1 MFFVMKAALLAIYA
15 LAAMGWAG
23 FAGLLPA
30 GLSGRMGS
38 IALVILA
45 VHALELLFAFRHV
58 KRYKGPL
65 AVSVLLTI
73 LFGMLHWKP
82 LADKNR
88 PPGKTVSAQEPS
100 EPSKPW

>member
-15 LAAMGWAG
+15 LAVIGWAD

-30 GLSGRMGS
+30 GLAGRMGN

-58 KRYKGPL
+58 RRYQGPL
-65 AVSVLLTI
+65 AVSVLLTM

-88 PPGKTVSAQEPS
+88 LPNKAPDPQEPS
-100 EPSKPW
+100 MPSKP